1 MLNKGKILQLV
12 VGVLEVNVKTDVEI
26 VLEIS
31 NDTVNWSLFSDKFK
45 YKLNPKLLLNLSIDN
60 NRQLEDLVELSKGDF
75 TELAELY
82 NGFQQAT
89 EYELSQ
95 EVILKYNNK
104 FKTFCALYFDG
115 ERVDKSILVAFLIY
129 NHIKGGDC
137 VKL

>member
-1 MLNKGKILQLV
+1 MLSKGEILQLV
-12 VGVLEVNVKTDVEI
+12 VGALELNEKTAYEVI
-26 VLEIS
+26 VEIS

-60 NRQLEDLVELSKGDF
+60 NKQLEDLVELSDGDF
-75 TELAELY
+75 TELEELY
-82 NGFQQAT
+82 NQFQEAT

-95 EVILKYNNK
+95 EVISKYINK
-104 FKTFCALYFDG
+104 FKKFYSLYFDR
-115 ERVDKSILVAFLIY
+115 ERVDKSILVTFLIY